1 MNQIAQLA
9 ANGLMAGALLALSA
23 LGFNIIFAV
32 LRISNFSIAAIITV
46 GGYVGFIVNTMLGLP
61 ILVSVVVA
69 FLAAGFVG
77 VVSDHIALK
86 PLRRYGPISVA
97 IASLGVNMI
106 LENIVRFGFGNDMR
120 SLDVPAQRDWLIA
133 GLRIGPQQF
142 YNFIVATVVMI
153 LLFGLLRFT
162 RIGKAMR
169 AVADNPSLAD
179 IKGINPTHVAQ
190 LAVFLGAGLAGMTGI
205 LLSLDTAVD
214 PTMGMRMILSV
225 FAGAVLGGLGS
236 IPGAVAGGL
245 LIGLAEEMSL
255 LFMPVAYRSAIG
267 FLVIVIAL
275 LFFPRGIFGDRTS

>member
-1 MNQIAQLA
+1 MNEIAQLA
-9 ANGLMAGALLALSA
+9 ANGLMAGALLALPA

-46 GGYVGFIVNTMLGLP
+46 GGYAGLIANTTLKQP
-61 ILVSVVVA
+61 IAISIIIA
-69 FLAAGFVG
+69 FLVAGIVG
-77 VVSDHIALK
+77 VVSDRIALK

-97 IASLGVNMI
+97 IASLAVNMI
-106 LENIVRFGFGNDMR
+106 LENIIRFAFGNDMR
-120 SLDVPAQRDWLIA
+120 ALDVPAQRDWLIG

-142 YNFIVATVVMI
+142 YNFLVAAVVMA
-153 LLFGLLRFT
+153 LLFALLRFT

-190 LAVFLGAGLAGMTGI
+190 LAIFIGAGLAGMTGI

-214 PTMGMRMILSV
+214 PTMGMRLILSV

-245 LIGLAEEMSL
+245 LIGLTEEMSVM
-255 LFMPVAYRSAIG
+255 FMPVAYRSAIG
-267 FLVIVIAL
+267 FLAIVIAL
-275 LFFPRGIFGDRTS
+275 LFFPRGIFGDR

>member
-1 MNQIAQLA
+1 
-9 ANGLMAGALLALSA
+9 
-23 LGFNIIFAV
+23 
-32 LRISNFSIAAIITV
+32 
-46 GGYVGFIVNTMLGLP
+46 
-61 ILVSVVVA
+61 
-69 FLAAGFVG
+69 
-77 VVSDHIALK
+77 VSDRIALK

-106 LENIVRFGFGNDMR
+106 LENIIRFAFGNDMR
-120 SLDVPAQRDWLIA
+120 ALDVPAQRDWLIG

-142 YNFIVATVVMI
+142 YNFLVAAVVMA
-153 LLFGLLRFT
+153 LLFVLLRFT

-190 LAVFLGAGLAGMTGI
+190 LAIFIGAGLAGMTGI

-214 PTMGMRMILSV
+214 PTMGMRLILSV

-245 LIGLAEEMSL
+245 LIGLTEEMSVM
-255 LFMPVAYRSAIG
+255 FMPVAYRSAIG
-267 FLVIVIAL
+267 FLAIVIAL
-275 LFFPRGIFGDRTS
+275 LFFPRGIFGDR

>member
-1 MNQIAQLA
+1 MNEIAQLA
-9 ANGLMAGALLALSA
+9 ANGLMAGALLALPA

-46 GGYVGFIVNTMLGLP
+46 GGYAGLIANTMLKQP
-61 ILVSVVVA
+61 IAISIIIA
-69 FLAAGFVG
+69 FLAAGIVG
-77 VVSDHIALK
+77 VVSDRIALK

-106 LENIVRFGFGNDMR
+106 LENMIRFAFGNDMR
-120 SLDVPAQRDWLIA
+120 ALDVPAQRDWLIG

-142 YNFIVATVVMI
+142 YNFLVAAVVMA
-153 LLFGLLRFT
+153 LLFALLRFT

-190 LAVFLGAGLAGMTGI
+190 LAIFIGAGLAGMTGI

-214 PTMGMRMILSV
+214 PTMGMRLILSV

-245 LIGLAEEMSL
+245 LIGLTEEMSVM
-255 LFMPVAYRSAIG
+255 FMPVAYRSAIG
-267 FLVIVIAL
+267 FLAIVIAL
-275 LFFPRGIFGDRTS
+275 LFFPRGIFGDR

>member
-1 MNQIAQLA
+1 MNEIAQLA
-9 ANGLMAGALLALSA
+9 ANGLMAGALLALPA

-46 GGYVGFIVNTMLGLP
+46 GGYAGLIANTMLKQP
-61 ILVSVVVA
+61 IAISIIIA
-69 FLAAGFVG
+69 FLAAGIVG
-77 VVSDHIALK
+77 VVSDRIALK

-106 LENIVRFGFGNDMR
+106 LENIIRFAFGNDMR
-120 SLDVPAQRDWLIA
+120 ALDVPAQRDWLIG

-142 YNFIVATVVMI
+142 YNFLVAAVVMA
-153 LLFGLLRFT
+153 LLFVLLRFT

-190 LAVFLGAGLAGMTGI
+190 LAIFIGAGLAGMTGI

-214 PTMGMRMILSV
+214 PTMGMRLILSI

-245 LIGLAEEMSL
+245 LIGLTEEMSVM
-255 LFMPVAYRSAIG
+255 FMPVAYRSAIG
-267 FLVIVIAL
+267 FLAIVIAL
-275 LFFPRGIFGDRTS
+275 LFFPRGIFGDR

>member
-9 ANGLMAGALLALSA
+9 ANGLMAGALLALPA

-46 GGYVGFIVNTMLGLP
+46 GGYAGLVANTMLKQP
-61 ILVSVVVA
+61 IAISIIIA
-69 FLAAGFVG
+69 FLVAGLVG
-77 VVSDHIALK
+77 VLSDHIALR

-97 IASLGVNMI
+97 IASLAVNMI
-106 LENIVRFGFGNDMR
+106 LENVVRFSFGNDMR
-120 SLDVPAQRDWLIA
+120 ALDVPAQRDWLIA
-133 GLRIGPQQF
+133 GLRIGPQQL
-142 YNFIVATVVMI
+142 YNFVIASAVMA
-153 LLFGLLRFT
+153 LLFALLRFT

-169 AVADNPSLAD
+169 AVADNPDLAD

-190 LAVFLGAGLAGMTGI
+190 LAIFLGAGLAGMTGI

-214 PTMGMRMILSV
+214 PTMGMRLILSV

-245 LIGLAEEMSL
+245 LIGLAEEMSVM
-255 LFMPVAYRSAIG
+255 FMPVAYRSAIG
-267 FLVIVIAL
+267 FLAIVIAL
-275 LFFPRGIFGDRTS
+275 LFFPRGIFGDR

>member
-1 MNQIAQLA
+1 MNEIAQLA
-9 ANGLMAGALLALSA
+9 ANGLMAGALLALPA

-46 GGYVGFIVNTMLGLP
+46 GGYAGLIANTMLKQP
-61 ILVSVVVA
+61 IAISIIIA
-69 FLAAGFVG
+69 FLAAGIVG
-77 VVSDHIALK
+77 VVSDRIALK

-106 LENIVRFGFGNDMR
+106 LENIIRFAFGNDMR
-120 SLDVPAQRDWLIA
+120 ALDVPAQRDWLIG

-142 YNFIVATVVMI
+142 YNFLVAAVVMA
-153 LLFGLLRFT
+153 LLFVLLRFT

-190 LAVFLGAGLAGMTGI
+190 LAIFIGAGLAGMTGI

-214 PTMGMRMILSV
+214 PTMGMRLILSV

-245 LIGLAEEMSL
+245 LIGLTEEMSVM
-255 LFMPVAYRSAIG
+255 FMPVAYRSAIG
-267 FLVIVIAL
+267 FLAIVIAL
-275 LFFPRGIFGDRTS
+275 LFFPRGIFGDR

>member
-1 MNQIAQLA
+1 MNEIAQLA
-9 ANGLMAGALLALSA
+9 ANGLMAGALLALPA

-46 GGYVGFIVNTMLGLP
+46 GGYAGLIANTMLKQP
-61 ILVSVVVA
+61 IAISIVIA
-69 FLAAGFVG
+69 FLAAGIVG
-77 VVSDHIALK
+77 VVSDRIALK

-97 IASLGVNMI
+97 IASLAVNMI
-106 LENIVRFGFGNDMR
+106 LENIIRFAFGNDMR
-120 SLDVPAQRDWLIA
+120 ALDVPAQRDWLIG

-142 YNFIVATVVMI
+142 YNFLVAAVVMG
-153 LLFGLLRFT
+153 LLFVLLRFT

-190 LAVFLGAGLAGMTGI
+190 LAIFIGAGLAGMTGI

-214 PTMGMRMILSV
+214 PTMGMRLILSV

-245 LIGLAEEMSL
+245 LIGLTEEMSVM
-255 LFMPVAYRSAIG
+255 FMPVAYRSAIG
-267 FLVIVIAL
+267 FLAIVVAL
-275 LFFPRGIFGDRTS
+275 LFFPRGIFGDR